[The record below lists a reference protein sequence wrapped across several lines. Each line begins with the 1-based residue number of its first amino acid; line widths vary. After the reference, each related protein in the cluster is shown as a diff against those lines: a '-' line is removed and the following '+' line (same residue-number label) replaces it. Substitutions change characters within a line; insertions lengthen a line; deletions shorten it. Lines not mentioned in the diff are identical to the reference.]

1 MVGQTHV
8 PPDHQIHGHPIP
20 FCFSDFESELG
31 SKAPRLQGSV
41 RSPSLFVRRLKE
53 VRDLVES
60 LLVVKPK
67 DRPRAREVMATNNW
81 LIANGRPVEADEVVQ
96 MG

>member
-1 MVGQTHV
+1 MFLLTIRFTAIRFLFVFLISSQN
-8 PPDHQIHGHPIP
+8 
-20 FCFSDFESELG
+20 S
-31 SKAPRLQGSV
+31 APRLQGSV

>member
-31 SKAPRLQGSV
+31 SKAPRLCSFAVSV
-41 RSPSLFVRRLKE
+41 RSPFEGGEGLGGIPAGGQAKGSPTSTGGHGHQQLAYRKWT
-53 VRDLVES
+53 
-60 LLVVKPK
+60 P
-67 DRPRAREVMATNNW
+67 
-81 LIANGRPVEADEVVQ
+81 G
-96 MG
+96 